1 VVGDRVLDDLEE
13 LFLGVGG
20 ADGKTVEQL
29 DHQTGETLEGSG
41 KANGGIDFD
50 QNTLGR
56 VDENLQATSLVNGGI
71 EESEEALD
79 KV

>member
-41 KANGGIDFD
+41 NANGGIDFD